1 MTEKVTYGT
10 VWDELSQVDC
20 SEHTEKKGKLTYL
33 SWAWAWGITMEHY
46 PTASYKFESFFV
58 DQEGTVLDTMFYP
71 DGSASVHVTV
81 SIGDLTRSMWL
92 PVMDFKN
99 NAIAN
104 PNSRQISDA
113 KMRCLVKCIAMFGLG
128 HYVYAGED
136 LPPSSDEEEETKEV
150 EKETKVT
157 EEELPVNYEKF
168 SESLI
173 ETATKM
179 EETVSG
185 LESLWKSNK
194 DTIKELKAKDEEL
207 YKKLVKSFAERRSQ
221 MENATEEVATEEGDN
236 EDG

>member
-207 YKKLVKSFAERRSQ
+207 YKKLVRAFAERRSQ

>member
-81 SIGDLTRSMWL
+81 NIDELTRSMWL
-92 PVMDFKN
+92 SVMDFKN

-173 ETATKM
+173 ETATLM

-207 YKKLVKSFAERRSQ
+207 YKKLVRSFAERRSQ
-221 MENATEEVATEEGDN
+221 MENATEEVATEEGDK
-236 EDG
+236 EDD

>member
-136 LPPSSDEEEETKEV
+136 LPPSSDDEEETKEV

-207 YKKLVKSFAERRSQ
+207 YKKLVRSFAERRSQ
-221 MENATEEVATEEGDN
+221 MENATEEVATEEGDK
-236 EDG
+236 EDD

>member
-10 VWDELSQVDC
+10 VWNELSQVDC

-33 SWAWAWGITMEHY
+33 SWAWSWGITMEHFPDAQY
-46 PTASYKFESFFV
+46 TFQAFNDGNETM
-58 DQEGTVLDTMFYP
+58 QDTMFYP

-81 SIGDLTRSMWL
+81 NIGELTRSMWL
-92 PVMDFKN
+92 PVMDYKN
-99 NAIAN
+99 NAISN

-136 LPPSSDEEEETKEV
+136 LPPSSDEEEKEKVEEETKEV
-150 EKETKVT
+150 KKEPT
-157 EEELPVNYEKF
+157 VNYEKF

-173 ETATKM
+173 ETATLM

-194 DTIKELKAKDEEL
+194 DTIKELKTKDEEL
-207 YKKLVKSFAERRSQ
+207 YQKLVRTFAERRSE

>member
-1 MTEKVTYGT
+1 MAEKLTYGT

-81 SIGDLTRSMWL
+81 SIDELTRSMWL

-136 LPPSSDEEEETKEV
+136 LPPSSDEEEETEKTEETKEV
-150 EKETKVT
+150 K
-157 EEELPVNYEKF
+157 EELPVNYKKF

-207 YKKLVKSFAERRSQ
+207 YQKLVRSFAERRSQ
-221 MENATEEVATEEGDN
+221 MENATEEVATEKGDK
-236 EDG
+236 EDD

>member
-104 PNSRQISDA
+104 PNSRQISDS

-207 YKKLVKSFAERRSQ
+207 YKKLVRSFAERRSQ

>member
-1 MTEKVTYGT
+1 MAEKLTYGT

-20 SEHTEKKGKLTYL
+20 SEHTEKKGNLTYL
-33 SWAWAWGITMEHY
+33 SWAWDWGILMEHY
-46 PTASYKFESFFV
+46 PNASYKFESFFV

-92 PVMDFKN
+92 PVMDYKN
-99 NAIAN
+99 NAIDN

-136 LPPSSDEEEETKEV
+136 LPPPSDDEKEPEQAEE
-150 EKETKVT
+150 ETKVT

-207 YKKLVKSFAERRSQ
+207 YQKLVRSFAERRSQ
-221 MENATEEVATEEGDN
+221 MENATEEVATEKGDK
-236 EDG
+236 EDD

>member
-136 LPPSSDEEEETKEV
+136 LPPSSDEEEET
-150 EKETKVT
+150 EKTEETK
-157 EEELPVNYEKF
+157 ESKEELPVNYEKF

-173 ETATKM
+173 ETATMM

-207 YKKLVKSFAERRSQ
+207 YKKLVKAFAERRSQ

>member
-10 VWDELSQVDC
+10 VWNELSQVDC

-33 SWAWAWGITMEHY
+33 SWAWAWGVLMEHY
-46 PTASYKFESFFV
+46 PTATYEFGAFTSEENNMNDV
-58 DQEGTVLDTMFYP
+58 MFYP
-71 DGSASVHVTV
+71 DGSASVFVTV
-81 SIGDLTRSMWL
+81 DIEGLTRSMWL
-92 PVMDFKN
+92 PVMDYKN
-99 NAIAN
+99 NAISN
-104 PNSRQISDA
+104 PNSRQVSDA

-136 LPPSSDEEEETKEV
+136 LPPSSDEEEKEKVEEETKEV
-150 EKETKVT
+150 KKEPT
-157 EEELPVNYEKF
+157 VNYEKF

-173 ETATKM
+173 ETANLM

-194 DTIKELKAKDEEL
+194 DTIKELKTKDEEL
-207 YKKLVKSFAERRSQ
+207 YQKLVRTFAERRSE

>member
-136 LPPSSDEEEETKEV
+136 LPPSSDEEEET
-150 EKETKVT
+150 EKTEETK
-157 EEELPVNYEKF
+157 ESKEELPVNYEKF

-173 ETATKM
+173 ETATMM

-207 YKKLVKSFAERRSQ
+207 YKKLFKAFAERRSQ

>member
-1 MTEKVTYGT
+1 
-10 VWDELSQVDC
+10 
-20 SEHTEKKGKLTYL
+20 
-33 SWAWAWGITMEHY
+33 
-46 PTASYKFESFFV
+46 
-58 DQEGTVLDTMFYP
+58 
-71 DGSASVHVTV
+71 
-81 SIGDLTRSMWL
+81 
-92 PVMDFKN
+92 
-99 NAIAN
+99 
-104 PNSRQISDA
+104 
-113 KMRCLVKCIAMFGLG
+113 MRCLVKCIAMFGLG

-136 LPPSSDEEEETKEV
+136 LPPPSDDEKEPEQAEE
-150 EKETKVT
+150 ETKVT

-207 YKKLVKSFAERRSQ
+207 YQKLVRSFAERRSQ

-236 EDG
+236 KDG

>member
-1 MTEKVTYGT
+1 MAEKLTYGT

-33 SWAWAWGITMEHY
+33 SWAWAWGMMMEHY
-46 PTASYKFESFFV
+46 PNAQYSFQAFK
-58 DQEGTVLDTMFYP
+58 DANEILQDTMFYP

-81 SIGDLTRSMWL
+81 NIDELTRSMWL
-92 PVMDFKN
+92 SVMDYKN
-99 NAIAN
+99 NAISN
-104 PNSRQISDA
+104 PNSRQISDS

-207 YKKLVKSFAERRSQ
+207 YKKLVRSFAERRSQ

>member
-81 SIGDLTRSMWL
+81 SIGELTRSMWL

-194 DTIKELKAKDEEL
+194 ETIKELKATDEKL
-207 YKKLVKSFAERRSQ
+207 YQKLVRSFAERRSQ
-221 MENATEEVATEEGDN
+221 MENATEEVATEEGDK
-236 EDG
+236 EDD

>member
-1 MTEKVTYGT
+1 MAEKLTYGT

-136 LPPSSDEEEETKEV
+136 LPPPSDDEKEPEQAEE
-150 EKETKVT
+150 ETKVT

-207 YKKLVKSFAERRSQ
+207 YQKLVRSFAERRSQ

>member
-81 SIGDLTRSMWL
+81 SIGELTRSMWL

-136 LPPSSDEEEETKEV
+136 LPPSSDEEEET
-150 EKETKVT
+150 EKTEETK
-157 EEELPVNYEKF
+157 ESKEELPVNYEKF

-173 ETATKM
+173 ETATMM

-207 YKKLVKSFAERRSQ
+207 YKKLVKAFAERRSQ

>member
-33 SWAWAWGITMEHY
+33 SWAWAWGMMMEHY
-46 PTASYKFESFFV
+46 PNAQYSFQAFK
-58 DQEGTVLDTMFYP
+58 DANEILQDTMFYP

-81 SIGDLTRSMWL
+81 NIDELTRSMWL
-92 PVMDFKN
+92 SVMDYKN
-99 NAIAN
+99 NAISN
-104 PNSRQISDA
+104 PNSRQISDS

-173 ETATKM
+173 ETATLM

-207 YKKLVKSFAERRSQ
+207 YKKLVKAFAERRSQ

>member
-81 SIGDLTRSMWL
+81 SIGELTRSMWL

-136 LPPSSDEEEETKEV
+136 LPPSSDEEEEAEKTEETKEV
-150 EKETKVT
+150 K
-157 EEELPVNYEKF
+157 EELPVNYKKF

-194 DTIKELKAKDEEL
+194 ETIKELKAKDEEL
-207 YKKLVKSFAERRSQ
+207 YQKLVRSFAERRSQ
-221 MENATEEVATEEGDN
+221 MENATEEVATEKGDK
-236 EDG
+236 EDD

>member
-136 LPPSSDEEEETKEV
+136 LPPSSDEEEET
-150 EKETKVT
+150 EKTEETK
-157 EEELPVNYEKF
+157 ESKEELPVNYEKF

-173 ETATKM
+173 ETATMM

-185 LESLWKSNK
+185 LENLWKSNK

-207 YKKLVKSFAERRSQ
+207 YKKLVKAFAERRSQ

>member
-173 ETATKM
+173 ETATMM

-194 DTIKELKAKDEEL
+194 DTIKELKTTDEEL
-207 YKKLVKSFAERRSQ
+207 YQKLVRSFAERRSQ

>member
-1 MTEKVTYGT
+1 MAEKLTYGT

-81 SIGDLTRSMWL
+81 SIGELTRSMWL

-136 LPPSSDEEEETKEV
+136 LPPPSDDEEETEQVKEETKKV
-150 EKETKVT
+150 EK
-157 EEELPVNYEKF
+157 ELPVNYEKF

-173 ETATKM
+173 ETATLM

-207 YKKLVKSFAERRSQ
+207 YQKLVKAFAERRSQ

>member
-1 MTEKVTYGT
+1 
-10 VWDELSQVDC
+10 
-20 SEHTEKKGKLTYL
+20 
-33 SWAWAWGITMEHY
+33 
-46 PTASYKFESFFV
+46 
-58 DQEGTVLDTMFYP
+58 MFYP

-81 SIGDLTRSMWL
+81 SINELKRSMWL

-113 KMRCLVKCIAMFGLG
+113 KMRCLVKCIAMFGLA
-128 HYVYAGED
+128 HYVFAGED
-136 LPPSSDEEEETKEV
+136 LPPSSDDEEETEQPEQPEQAEQAEEETKE
-150 EKETKVT
+150 T
-157 EEELPVNYEKF
+157 EEELPVNYKKF

-194 DTIKELKAKDEEL
+194 ETIKELKTKDEEL
-207 YKKLVKSFAERRSQ
+207 YQKLVRSFAERRSQ
-221 MENATEEVATEEGDN
+221 MENATEEVATEKGDK
-236 EDG
+236 EDD

>member
-1 MTEKVTYGT
+1 MAEKLTYGT

-33 SWAWAWGITMEHY
+33 SWAWAWGMMMEHY
-46 PTASYKFESFFV
+46 PNAQYSFQAFK
-58 DQEGTVLDTMFYP
+58 DANEILQDTMFYP

-81 SIGDLTRSMWL
+81 NIDELTRSMWL
-92 PVMDFKN
+92 SVMDYKN
-99 NAIAN
+99 NAISN
-104 PNSRQISDA
+104 PNSRQISDS

-136 LPPSSDEEEETKEV
+136 LPPPSDDEKEPEQAEE
-150 EKETKVT
+150 ETKVT

-207 YKKLVKSFAERRSQ
+207 YQKLVRSFAERRSQ
-221 MENATEEVATEEGDN
+221 MENATEEVATEEGDK
-236 EDG
+236 EDD

>member
-207 YKKLVKSFAERRSQ
+207 YKKLVKAFAERRSQ

>member
-10 VWDELSQVDC
+10 VWNELSQVDC

-33 SWAWAWGITMEHY
+33 SWAWAWGVLMEHY

-81 SIGDLTRSMWL
+81 SIGELTRSMWL

-136 LPPSSDEEEETKEV
+136 LPPSSDEEEET
-150 EKETKVT
+150 EKTEETK
-157 EEELPVNYEKF
+157 ESKEELPVNYEKF

-173 ETATKM
+173 ETATMM

-207 YKKLVKSFAERRSQ
+207 YKKLVKAFAERRSQ

>member
-1 MTEKVTYGT
+1 
-10 VWDELSQVDC
+10 
-20 SEHTEKKGKLTYL
+20 
-33 SWAWAWGITMEHY
+33 MEHY
-46 PTASYKFESFFV
+46 PTASYKFKSFFV

-81 SIGDLTRSMWL
+81 SINELKRSMWL

-113 KMRCLVKCIAMFGLG
+113 KMRCLVKCIAMFGLA
-128 HYVYAGED
+128 HYVFAGED
-136 LPPSSDEEEETKEV
+136 LPPSSDDEEETEQPEQAEQAEEETKE
-150 EKETKVT
+150 T
-157 EEELPVNYEKF
+157 EEELPVNYKKF

-207 YKKLVKSFAERRSQ
+207 YQKLVRSFAERRSQ
-221 MENATEEVATEEGDN
+221 MENATEEVATEKGDK
-236 EDG
+236 EDD

>member
-10 VWDELSQVDC
+10 VWNELSQVDC

-81 SIGDLTRSMWL
+81 SIGELTRSMWL

-157 EEELPVNYEKF
+157 EEQLPVNYEKF

-173 ETATKM
+173 ETATLM

-207 YKKLVKSFAERRSQ
+207 YKKLVKAFAERRSQ

>member
-1 MTEKVTYGT
+1 MAEKLTYGT

-33 SWAWAWGITMEHY
+33 SWAWAWGMMMEHY
-46 PTASYKFESFFV
+46 PNAQYSFQAFK
-58 DQEGTVLDTMFYP
+58 DANEILQDTMFYP

-81 SIGDLTRSMWL
+81 NIDELTRSMWL
-92 PVMDFKN
+92 SVMDYKN
-99 NAIAN
+99 NAISN
-104 PNSRQISDA
+104 PNSRQISDS

-173 ETATKM
+173 ETATMM

-207 YKKLVKSFAERRSQ
+207 YKKLVKAFAERRSQ

>member
-1 MTEKVTYGT
+1 MAEKLTYGT

-33 SWAWAWGITMEHY
+33 SWAWAWGVLMEHY
-46 PTASYKFESFFV
+46 PTATYEFGAFTSE
-58 DQEGTVLDTMFYP
+58 ENNMNDTMFYP
-71 DGSASVHVTV
+71 DGSASVFVTMD
-81 SIGDLTRSMWL
+81 IEGLTRSMWL
-92 PVMDFKN
+92 PVMDYKN
-99 NAIAN
+99 NAISN
-104 PNSRQISDA
+104 PNSRQVSDA

-173 ETATKM
+173 ETATLM

-207 YKKLVKSFAERRSQ
+207 YKKLVKAFAERRSQ

>member
-1 MTEKVTYGT
+1 MAEKLTYGT

-33 SWAWAWGITMEHY
+33 SWAWAWGMMMEHY
-46 PTASYKFESFFV
+46 PNAQYSFQAFK
-58 DQEGTVLDTMFYP
+58 DANEILQDTMFYP

-81 SIGDLTRSMWL
+81 NIDELTRSMWL
-92 PVMDFKN
+92 SVMDYKN
-99 NAIAN
+99 NAISN
-104 PNSRQISDA
+104 PNSRQISDS

-136 LPPSSDEEEETKEV
+136 LPPPSDDEKEPEQAEE
-150 EKETKVT
+150 ETKVT

-194 DTIKELKAKDEEL
+194 ETIKELKATDEKL
-207 YKKLVKSFAERRSQ
+207 YQKLVRSFAERRSQ
-221 MENATEEVATEEGDN
+221 MENATEEVATEEGDK
-236 EDG
+236 EDD

>member
-207 YKKLVKSFAERRSQ
+207 YKKLVRSFAERRSQ